1 MMRGRRKVST
11 SSASGRTAPELRGK
25 RRKACWPPS
34 ARSQSCGSRR
44 APVAERQ
51 AGGRGGRGRQTGEAA
66 HTEDCCAFAAASEV
80 TLRPDIV
87 LVTSPMV
94 EAIEPIDAFK
104 PRTKKAAPPFSEKGG
119 RGAVAGGP
127 VFFWI
132 VFFALRSTGNSIWSL
147 YNCEW
152 NLPHMLIIDAK
163 RSGKVRRYGP
173 SSENA
178 DKGCGLCRCA
188 LWRPLS
194 SADL

>member
-1 MMRGRRKVST
+1 MRGRRKVSA

-104 PRTKKAAPPFSEKGG
+104 PRTKKAAPPFSGKGG

-127 VFFWI
+127 VFLDRVCRDSI
-132 VFFALRSTGNSIWSL
+132 YGNSIWSL

-152 NLPHMLIIDAK
+152 NLPHMLMIIDAK

>member
-51 AGGRGGRGRQTGEAA
+51 AGGRGGRGR
-66 HTEDCCAFAAASEV
+66 HCARNLADGRRHRANRCLQAKDEKSG
-80 TLRPDIV
+80 T
-87 LVTSPMV
+87 
-94 EAIEPIDAFK
+94 AFF
-104 PRTKKAAPPFSEKGG
+104 RRRRSRRRRG
-119 RGAVAGGP
+119 RP

>member
-1 MMRGRRKVST
+1 MSA

-66 HTEDCCAFAAASEV
+66 HTEDCCAVAAASEV

-104 PRTKKAAPPFSEKGG
+104 PGRKKRHRLFQKKAVAAPSRADPF
-119 RGAVAGGP
+119 
-127 VFFWI
+127 FFWI